1 MGLMQKAI
9 ETYDKMSHWVGK
21 EIEGQETLAPVGHI
35 IANAK
40 IMITIDSDGN
50 FVSANAVDMKIPIPA
65 TENSASRTSKA
76 VAPHCLCD
84 KIGYVCFD
92 GSSPD
97 NQKNAVYVSQLEK
110 WANSEF
116 THPKVKA
123 VLKYVKGGTVK
134 QDLISSDLLKTDESG
149 KIKDGDGVACWTVL
163 GLESPGPVW
172 NDAELQKLYSN
183 FYFSQINQRKK
194 SMCMISGKEVVC
206 TNKNT
211 KGVFPR
217 FNNAKLISSN
227 DDKNFTY
234 LGRFLDYSEAF
245 EIGYEQSQKGHN
257 ALRWLVANKGVSIGE
272 RVFICWNPDGIQV
285 PKIDLPFLSS
295 EIKPAE
301 PSDYKRQLFETL
313 QLCKN
318 TLTPDKDV
326 IVASFD
332 VTSDKTGRLSITYYS
347 EFKSED
353 FLDRLKAWDE
363 TCCWSNRSGISSPS
377 LFTVA
382 KYAFGIQRSKK
393 EDAPV
398 ELDDR
403 IEKRIMQRLIFCR
416 LEKQI
421 FPKDIM
427 LALFNKAN
435 NLKIYSEKNQ
445 SGLLFTACAVIKKYH
460 HDKYKEELEMSL
472 EKDKKD
478 RSYQFGR
485 LLAGF
490 DKIESDVLGKKKIYR
505 ATSAL
510 SLQTAFVQRPAYTA
524 KIILDGLKTA
534 YYPRLDPPGRRA
546 YYETMIGEIFENL
559 SQFPEED
566 YNKPLTET
574 YLLGYYLQKNEMY
587 KKKETKDNTEVDD
600 NE

>member
-9 ETYDKMSHWVGK
+9 ETYDKMSHLVGK
-21 EIEGQETLAPVGHI
+21 EIEGKETLAPVGHI
-35 IANAK
+35 ITGAK
-40 IMITIDSDGN
+40 ILITIDSDGN
-50 FVSANAVDMKIPIPA
+50 FVSANAVDMKIPIPV
-65 TENSASRTSKA
+65 TEESSGRTSA
-76 VAPHCLCD
+76 PVAHCLCD
-84 KIGYVCFD
+84 QIGYVCFD

-97 NQKNAVYVSQLEK
+97 NQKNALYVSQLEE

-149 KIKDGDGVACWTVL
+149 KIKNEKDMICWSVL
-163 GLESPGPVW
+163 GLDTPGPVW
-172 NDAELQKLYSN
+172 DDTELQGLYSE
-183 FYFSQINQRKK
+183 FYISKINQKEK
-194 SMCMISGKEVVC
+194 SLCMISGDETVC
-206 TNKNT
+206 TQQNL
-211 KGVFPR
+211 KGIFSL
-217 FNNAKLISSN
+217 NGNAKIISAN
-227 DDKNFTY
+227 DKTNFTFK
-234 LGRFLDYSEAF
+234 GRLLEDSEAF

-257 ALRWLVANKGVSIGE
+257 ALKWLVANQ
-272 RVFICWNPDGIQV
+272 RVTVGNRAFICWNPDGIQV
-285 PKIDLPFLSS
+285 PKIDLPFLNS

-332 VTSDKTGRLSITYYS
+332 AATTGRLSVTYYN

-353 FLDRLKAWDE
+353 FLDRLEAWDE
-363 TCCWSNRSGISSPS
+363 TCCWFNRFGVSSPYLRS
-377 LFTVA
+377 IA
-382 KYAFGIQRSKK
+382 RYAFGTQRSDK
-393 EDAPV
+393 ENATV

-403 IEKRIMQRLIFCR
+403 IEKQIMQRLIFCR

-435 NLKIYSEKNQ
+435 NLKIYSKNNRL
-445 SGLLFTACAVIKKYH
+445 GLLFTACAVIKKYH

-472 EKDKKD
+472 EKDRKD

-485 LLAGF
+485 LFAVL
-490 DKIESDVLGKKKIYR
+490 DKIESDVLKDRGEDR
-505 ATSAL
+505 ETSAL
-510 SLQTAFVQRPAYTA
+510 RLQSVFVQRPAYAA

-534 YYPRLDPPGRRA
+534 YYPRLAFGRRA